1 MDERKK
7 TTNIA
12 AMPLFLL
19 SEARRRFG
27 PEYEVGRDFFVTSED
42 MDAIYCR
49 VVDSYLFDNDGLKSV
64 AEFMADT
71 DALWRA
77 AKMFIRER
85 KDAAYNSYFLWKNY
99 EEADTLEPLLQHLEH
114 DLRSKTA
121 QYLGKR
127 LPAPTNQLAGGLPNL
142 PNMTPEAADEFERVL
157 DSISHRE
164 FALRVYAAAATHCM
178 PK

>member
-1 MDERKK
+1 
-7 TTNIA
+7 
-12 AMPLFLL
+12 MPLFLL

-42 MDAIYCR
+42 MDIVYCR

-64 AEFMADT
+64 AEFMAET
-71 DALWRA
+71 RALWCA
-77 AKMFIRER
+77 CKMFIRER
-85 KDAAYNSYFLWKNY
+85 KDAAYNSYFVWKYY
-99 EEADTLEPLLQHLEH
+99 EEADALEPLMQHLEH

-127 LPAPTNQLAGGLPNL
+127 LPPPSPRQLPNL

>member
-12 AMPLFLL
+12 AMPLLLL

-42 MDAIYCR
+42 LDIVYCR

-64 AEFMADT
+64 AEFMAET
-71 DALWRA
+71 RALWCA
-77 AKMFIRER
+77 CKEFIRER
-85 KDAAYNSYFLWKNY
+85 KDVAYSSYFGWKYY
-99 EEADTLEPLLQHLEH
+99 EEADALEPLMQHLEH
-114 DLRSKTA
+114 DLRSQTA

-127 LPAPTNQLAGGLPNL
+127 LPPPTNQLAGLPNL
-142 PNMTPEAADEFERVL
+142 LNMTPEAADEFERVL

-164 FALRVYAAAATHCM
+164 FALRVYAAAASRCM